1 MVASLVRVLH
11 SGPQDM
17 RLLPKKGP
25 TDISAYIRVLTRAGR
40 MTTQWGRLDFQQR
53 PDFGKQAVC
62 RLLKKG
68 ELITRL
74 YLVTTLP
81 DIYSAQATAIAAA
94 GVSNFAG
101 PRFGWTNSIG
111 HALIE
116 SATIDIGGSRIEQID
131 SRLLEIY
138 DEYNT
143 PLEKILNKNTLIG
156 RKQNGFTETSLGNTP
171 TPLKLYIP
179 LPFWFSKGD
188 LGAALPIDAIHVDE
202 IRVSIQFRAFNGC
215 YYTDSR
221 APADVV
227 VPTTEGSALW
237 PISGSPFYEKKTLIQ
252 GGEIVTGLALNK
264 TFVTAPPIPPETQ
277 VYVKPI
283 PNITM
288 PTTFSLGDT
297 YLLAEYIYLDK
308 PEANRFRLADIE
320 IPITQHYRI
329 EPRDTRGFP
338 DITVPM
344 ELPNPTRHL
353 YFMAQ
358 NYNAIPYNCHFLA
371 TRDLSANNFL
381 TLPKS
386 ETFAPWWPDCSGLFP
401 DIPGAILPGFCRRGS
416 EPFTSIELLYE
427 GKYVKTSTEDCS
439 LYRSILPA
447 LEERKSPWINR
458 YIYTIPFGVQSG
470 FFPPSVPMGEVNM
483 NRIMKKELRFG
494 IAKTGPRSGTNPQRL
509 WIYIY
514 AESFNILKIFGG
526 RAGLLFAY

>member
-1 MVASLVRVLH
+1 MVASLVRLLH

-17 RLLPKKGP
+17 RLLPKNGP
-25 TDISAYIRVLTRAGR
+25 TDISAYVRVLTRAGR
-40 MTTQWGRLDFQQR
+40 MTTQWGRLDFQQK
-53 PDFGKQAVC
+53 PEFGKQAVC

-74 YLVTTLP
+74 YLVVELP
-81 DIYSAQATAIAAA
+81 DIYTQQAKAIAAVGA
-94 GVSNFAG
+94 SNFAG

-111 HALIE
+111 HVLIE
-116 SATIDIGGSRIEQID
+116 SASIDIAGSRVEQLD
-131 SRLLEIY
+131 SRLLEIH
-138 DEYNT
+138 DEYDT

-156 RKQNGFTETSLGNTP
+156 RKQNGFTETSFGNST

-179 LPFWFSKGD
+179 LPFWFSRGD

-202 IRVSIQFRAFNGC
+202 IRVNIQFRPITGC

-221 APADVV
+221 AQSNTVV
-227 VPTTEGSALW
+227 ATTEGSALY
-237 PISGSPFYEKKTLIQ
+237 PILGSPFFSIGGSDNPEGSIYKNRTLIPN
-252 GGEIVTGLALNK
+252 VTK
-264 TFVTAPPIPPETQ
+264 IPD
-277 VYVKPI
+277 
-283 PNITM
+283 ITM
-288 PTTFSLGDT
+288 PLSFSLGDT
-297 YLLAEYIYLDK
+297 YLLAEYVYLDK
-308 PEANRFRLADIE
+308 PEANRFRLADILL
-320 IPITQHYRI
+320 PITQHYKI

-338 DITVPM
+338 DVTIPM

-353 YFMAQ
+353 FFMAQ
-358 NYNAIPYNCHFLA
+358 NYNAIPYNCPFLA
-371 TRDLSANNFL
+371 TKDLSANNFAV
-381 TLPKS
+381 TATS

-427 GKYVKTSTEDCS
+427 GKYVKTSTENCA

-447 LEERKSPWINR
+447 LEDRKSPWINR
-458 YIYTIPFGVQSG
+458 YMYCIPFGVQAG

-483 NRIMKKELRFG
+483 NRIMKKEMRFG
-494 IAKTGPRSGTNPQRL
+494 IAKTGANPQRL

-514 AESFNILKIFGG
+514 AESYNILRIFGG

>member
-1 MVASLVRVLH
+1 MVASLVRLLH

-25 TDISAYIRVLTRAGR
+25 TDVSAYIRVLTRAGR
-40 MTTQWGRLDFQQR
+40 LTTQWARLDFQQK

-74 YLVTTLP
+74 YLVTELP
-81 DIYSAQATAIAAA
+81 DIYSAQARAIAAA
-94 GVSNFAG
+94 GINFKG

-111 HALIE
+111 HVLIE
-116 SATIDIGGSRIEQID
+116 SASIDIAGVRIETLD
-131 SRLLEIY
+131 SRLLEIH
-138 DEYNT
+138 DEYDT

-156 RKQNGFTETSLGNTP
+156 RKQNGFTETSFGNTT

-179 LPFWFSKGD
+179 LPFWFSRGD

-202 IRVSIQFRAFNGC
+202 IRVNIQFRPLTGC

-221 APADVV
+221 APASAII
-227 VPTTEGSALW
+227 PTVEGSALW
-237 PISGSPFYEKKTLIQ
+237 PISESPFYTSQ
-252 GGEIVTGLALNK
+252 GGSDIIPGLVLNRNPVVVPVT
-264 TFVTAPPIPPETQ
+264 
-277 VYVKPI
+277 PI
-283 PNITM
+283 PNISM
-288 PTTFSLGDT
+288 PRTYELGDT

-320 IPITQHYRI
+320 LPITQHYKI
-329 EPRDTRGFP
+329 EPKDTRGFP
-338 DITVPM
+338 DITIPM

-353 YFMAQ
+353 FFMAQ
-358 NYNAIPYNCHFLA
+358 NYNAIPYNCPFLA
-371 TRDLSANNFL
+371 TRDLSANKYDDPSDP
-381 TLPKS
+381 LPTS
-386 ETFAPWWPDCSGLFP
+386 ETYAPWWPDCSGLFP
-401 DIPGAILPGFCRRGS
+401 DIAAAILPGFSRRGS

-427 GKYVKTSTEDCS
+427 GKYVKTSTENCA

-447 LEERKSPWINR
+447 LEDRKSPWINR
-458 YIYTIPFGVQSG
+458 YMYCIPFGVQSG
-470 FFPPSVPMGEVNM
+470 FFPPSVPMGQTNM
-483 NRIMKKELRFG
+483 NRIMNKDLRFG
-494 IAKTGPRSGTNPQRL
+494 ISKNGATPQRL

-514 AESFNILKIFGG
+514 AESYNILRIFGG